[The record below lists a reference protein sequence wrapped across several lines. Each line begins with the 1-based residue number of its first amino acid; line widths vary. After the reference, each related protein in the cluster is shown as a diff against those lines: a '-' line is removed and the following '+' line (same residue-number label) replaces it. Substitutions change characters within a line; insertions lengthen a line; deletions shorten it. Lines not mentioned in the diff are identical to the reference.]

1 MAGFIKQLKQNIKS
15 NTSTMSKEQKVDYII
30 TYYWPH
36 ILGTF
41 AIIAL
46 LIFLPVHFVFG
57 NQKPEFTLV
66 RVNQDI
72 NPQRDKK
79 ITKAFAKESKIS
91 QKRINIDSDFNLSY
105 GDVQLEGIN
114 ESSYEKFFFKWQGGE
129 LDAVVMPESFYKYC
143 KELGGEFLDVKEFNT
158 GELSLYTDGQKA
170 SGILVTDAEMISL
183 KLDKTSKEN
192 YVIVFPATGQHK
204 EAVQKFLY
212 FLNQEAAR

>member
-15 NTSTMSKEQKVDYII
+15 NTSTMTKEQKVDYIL

-41 AIIAL
+41 AIVAL

-66 RVNQDI
+66 MVNQDI

-79 ITKAFAKESKIS
+79 IAKAFAKESKIS

-129 LDAVVMPESFYKYC
+129 LDAVVMPESFYQYC
-143 KELGGEFLDVKEFNT
+143 KGLDGEFLDVKQFDT
-158 GELSLYTDGQKA
+158 GKLSLYTDGQKA
-170 SGILVTDAEMISL
+170 SGILVTDAEMDSL

-192 YVIVFPATGQHK
+192 YVIIFPATGQHK
-204 EAVQKFLY
+204 EAVQKFLH
-212 FLNQEAAR
+212 FLNQEAAQ

>member
-1 MAGFIKQLKQNIKS
+1 MAGFIKNIRQNIKS
-15 NTSTMSKEQKVDYII
+15 NTSTMTKEEKAEYII

-46 LIFLPVHFVFG
+46 LVFLPVHFVFG

-66 RVNQDI
+66 MVNQDI

-79 ITKAFAKESKIS
+79 IAKAFAKESKIS
-91 QKRINIDSDFNLSY
+91 QKRINVDSDFNLSY

-129 LDAVVMPESFYKYC
+129 LDAVIMPESFYRYC
-143 KELGGEFLDVKEFNT
+143 KELGGEFTDVKEFDT
-158 GELSLYTDGQKA
+158 GNLSLYTDGQKV
-170 SGILVTDAEMISL
+170 SGILVTDAQVNAM
-183 KLDKTSKEN
+183 KLDKTSKED
-192 YVIVFPATGQHK
+192 YIILFPSTGQHK
-204 EAVQKFLY
+204 EAVQKFLH
-212 FLNQEAAR
+212 FLDQEAMQ